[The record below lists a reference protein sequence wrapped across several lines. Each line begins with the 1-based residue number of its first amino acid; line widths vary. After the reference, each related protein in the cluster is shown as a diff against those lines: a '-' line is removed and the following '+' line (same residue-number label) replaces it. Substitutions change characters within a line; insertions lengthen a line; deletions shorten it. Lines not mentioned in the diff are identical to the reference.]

1 MIRALAHPYAL
12 LALTALFWSGNAI
25 AGKLAVG
32 HVSPMVTTFLRW
44 MIPCLILLPFA
55 ARDLKRDWP
64 QIRTHL
70 GILTLLGLFGFTLF
84 NALFYV
90 ALHYT
95 TAINVMIEQSSM
107 PLVVFLANFLLFGT
121 LANRYQI
128 VGFAVTLVGVLLTA
142 THGDIGTLLT
152 LDFNF
157 GDALMMG
164 AVLVYGLYTVAL
176 RYKPAIH
183 WRSTIYVLCFVAC
196 LASIPFLVAEQA
208 MGLSRWPD
216 MQGALVVL
224 YIALFPSIAAQTLY
238 IRGVEM
244 IGANRANLFINL
256 TPIFGAILAMLV
268 LGEELFA
275 YHVAALVFVLG
286 GIGLAEWGRAKGRPE
301 TTTPRRP

>member
-1 MIRALAHPYAL
+1 MLRVLAHPYAL

-44 MIPCLILLPFA
+44 LIPCLILLPFA
-55 ARDLKRDWP
+55 AGDLRRDWP
-64 QIRTHL
+64 VIRANL
-70 GILTLLGLFGFTLF
+70 GVLAALGLLGFTLF

-90 ALHYT
+90 ALHFT

-121 LANRYQI
+121 RANAWQI
-128 VGFAVTLVGVLLTA
+128 VGFCLTLVGVLLTA
-142 THGDIGTLLT
+142 AHGDLATLLS
-152 LDFNF
+152 LDLNF

-176 RYKPAIH
+176 RYKPPIH

-196 LASIPFLVAEQA
+196 LASVPFLLAEAA
-208 MGLSRWPD
+208 MGRAEWPD
-216 MQGALVVL
+216 GQGALVVL

-256 TPIFGAILAMLV
+256 TPIFGAVLAMLV
-268 LGEELFA
+268 LGEELFP
-275 YHVAALVFVLG
+275 YHVAALFCVLG
-286 GIGLAEWGRAKGRPE
+286 GIGLAERGRARGLPE